1 MVFEI
6 DLSGGGCEMIA
17 VDSGH
22 FLLTAINSAE
32 DVSLFLNSYNACTA
46 DDVLRS
52 SVVLDH
58 RPLVILGS
66 EKRHMMCKKKL
77 PSKFKEL
84 GLDYQENQI
93 NFVTED
99 TLKVFVTE
107 TLTKLKQINLA
118 EEVLVEED
126 LKLDKKEELVLEDEQ
141 VQANEE
147 VAITIEHTTIDE
159 NIIAKVQEEKVIEPL
174 IEPLEPKDNVS
185 GLCSYG
191 VPKIQIEYLTPNTLG
206 LSESLFVNVE
216 EEDINKFFHLVKSR
230 VLGNIANDK

>member
-6 DLSGGGCEMIA
+6 DLSEGGCEMIA

-52 SVVLDH
+52 SVVLDD

-77 PSKFKEL
+77 PSKFAEL
-84 GLDYQENQI
+84 GLEYREDEI

-107 TLTKLKQINLA
+107 RINKLKQVDILEEEA
-118 EEVLVEED
+118 TSVEFTPIEKEEEVLED
-126 LKLDKKEELVLEDEQ
+126 PQEQAKKETS
-141 VQANEE
+141 
-147 VAITIEHTTIDE
+147 ITIEKPTIDE
-159 NIIAKVQEEKVIEPL
+159 NIIEDLPEEVNPEPVVKPVPKQET
-174 IEPLEPKDNVS
+174 VS

-191 VPKIQIEYLTPNTLG
+191 VPKLQVEYLTPNTLG
-206 LSESLFVNVE
+206 LQESLFVNVK
-216 EEDINKFFHLVKSR
+216 EEDINNFFQAVKGR
-230 VLGNIANDK
+230 VLGSIAKDK

>member
-1 MVFEI
+1 
-6 DLSGGGCEMIA
+6 MIA

-52 SVVLDH
+52 SIVLDH

-66 EKRHMMCKKKL
+66 EKRHTMCKKKL
-77 PSKFKEL
+77 PAKFKEL

-107 TLTKLKQINLA
+107 TLTKLKDINLA
-118 EEVLVEED
+118 EEVLTTEER
-126 LKLDKKEELVLEDEQ
+126 KLEERQELILEDPQEK
-141 VQANEE
+141 ANGETSITTEDTIVYEDIKPE
-147 VAITIEHTTIDE
+147 V
-159 NIIAKVQEEKVIEPL
+159 VEEKVVELKAEP
-174 IEPLEPKDNVS
+174 INSKNDIG
-185 GLCSYG
+185 GLCIYG
-191 VPKIQIEYLTPNTLG
+191 VPKIRVDYLAPNTLG
-206 LSESLFVNVE
+206 LQESLFVNVA
-216 EEDINKFFHLVKSR
+216 EEDINNFFQNVKSR
-230 VLGNIANDK
+230 VLGSIANDK